1 MGIQKEILKDKL
13 KQQCATLQVYACRLK
28 EITLECDYERLL
40 NEIEGIETILETIK
54 DCKYKIENS
63 QTVFRLYVNFAYFD
77 DDEAEP
83 CYKSE
88 ITEIEMF
95 YDSDL
100 YDYVDEPLRKF
111 NKKEQF
117 DFRSISYDFESK
129 DFYEFDCLTDAVIK
143 FIKKEINGM
152 VIPESVIILSTEVI
166 EKECE

>member
-1 MGIQKEILKDKL
+1 MEMKKGTLKEEL
-13 KQQCATLQVYACRLK
+13 KQQSATLQAYACRLK
-28 EITLECDYERLL
+28 GIILECNYDRLL
-40 NEIEGIETILETIK
+40 DEIESIETILETIK

-88 ITEIEMF
+88 VTEIEMF

-111 NKKEQF
+111 NKKERF
-117 DFRSISYDFESK
+117 DFRSVSYDFESE
-129 DFYEFDCLTDAVIK
+129 DFYEFDCLTDAVMN
-143 FIKKEINGM
+143 FIEKEINGA

-166 EKECE
+166 EKEC